1 MDVVAK
7 ITLVAAVVMLG
18 YNLYQLM
25 TSYEAVCAKV
35 EEFKQL
41 AKESDS
47 DEASVKRSNFLLT
60 GTMSC
65 VFISLVF
72 FSNIVYWIVGLVVAK
87 MIWTMILSHMEI
99 VRIFKSNEINRNFFK
114 LTKVDAAANVLTGLA
129 VAIVVIS

>member
-25 TSYEAVCAKV
+25 TSYEAVCAKI

-47 DEASVKRSNFLLT
+47 DEESVKRSNFVLT
-60 GTMSC
+60 GGLSC
-65 VFISLVF
+65 GFVVLVF
-72 FSNIVYWIVGLVVAK
+72 LANLAYWVVALVVAK
-87 MIWTMILSHMEI
+87 MLWTMFMSHQEI
-99 VRIFKSNEINRNFFK
+99 KRIFKSNEINRKFFK
-114 LTKVDAAANVLTGLA
+114 WTKVDAAANALTGLA
-129 VAIVVIS
+129 VAIVVVS